1 MQSMQGIG
9 YKEVVEFLDGKYDQ
23 KEMEERIKITTHQ
36 LAKKQRSR
44 FRRYMAEGIQSP
56 RPNVTYK
63 VWKLS

>member
-1 MQSMQGIG
+1 MQGIG

-44 FRRYMAEGIQSP
+44 FRRYIAEGIQTP
-56 RPNVTYK
+56 RENVTYK
-63 VWKLS
+63 VRKLS